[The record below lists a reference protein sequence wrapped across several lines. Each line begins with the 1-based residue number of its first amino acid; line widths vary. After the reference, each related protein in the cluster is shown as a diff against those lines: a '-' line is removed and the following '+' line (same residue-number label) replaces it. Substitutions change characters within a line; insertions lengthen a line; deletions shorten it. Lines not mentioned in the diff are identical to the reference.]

1 MNIISHQEEVRKIQ
15 FSGKSSYIIALP
27 KKWVEGMGLHPGD
40 QVIVSKQPDNSLMI
54 TTRGSELTT
63 KNEAV
68 IKVMQ
73 GESLSKLIRK
83 IVSAYLLGYN
93 VIQVTTSSGILTS
106 TQKTSI
112 KDLVRTRLVGAEV
125 VADSAQEITIQ
136 VLVSFF
142 ELSVEN
148 ALRRMI
154 LISSSMH
161 KDAITALEKLDR
173 DLAES
178 VIKTDNE
185 VDRFNL
191 YVIRQLKMAVQK
203 ERVLQEIGL
212 TSNRDCLG
220 YRLIVKSVERV
231 ADHASKMAQEIL
243 MIKTPLDVKV
253 YSELKVLSEFS
264 LKVFEESGIALFKR
278 DYDIA
283 DQVVERS
290 KLLNELEN
298 EFIRGLE
305 KEGTREVLHTIRP
318 IIEGIRR
325 TAELASDIA
334 EVVLNMTAQKVI
346 TAR

>member
-1 MNIISHQEEVRKIQ
+1 MTKSDHQEVRKIQ
-15 FSGKSSYIIALP
+15 FSGKSSYMLALP
-27 KKWVEGMGLHPGD
+27 KKWVEEMGLHPGD
-40 QVIVSKQPDNSLMI
+40 QVIVSKQPGNSLII
-54 TTRGSELTT
+54 TTRGDDLPVA

-68 IKVMQ
+68 IRIVQ
-73 GESLSKLIRK
+73 GESLSTLIRK
-83 IVSAYLLGYN
+83 IISAYLLGYN
-93 VIQVTTSSGILTS
+93 LIQITTSSGTLTS
-106 TQKTSI
+106 TQKTGI

-125 VADSAQEITIQ
+125 IADSAHEITIQ

-161 KDAITALEKLDR
+161 RDAMAALEKLDF
-173 DLAES
+173 DLAEG
-178 VIKTDNE
+178 VIKTDDE

-191 YVIRQLKMAVQK
+191 YVVRQLKMAIQ
-203 ERVLQEIGL
+203 RDRILQEIGL
-212 TSNRDCLG
+212 TSARDCLG

-231 ADHASKMAQEIL
+231 ADHASKIAQEVTA
-243 MIKTPLDVKV
+243 IKSPLDTRL
-253 YSELKVLSEFS
+253 YSELKGLSDFS

-278 DYDIA
+278 DYNMA
-283 DQVVERS
+283 DQVVEKS
-290 KLLNELEN
+290 KLLSGLEKS
-298 EFIRGLE
+298 FIERLE
-305 KEGTREVLHTIRP
+305 KEGTKEVLHTIRP

-346 TAR
+346 ITR